1 MPVNDIPVHEKTKD
15 KGIWGCYNRPDFKP
29 SYIVKK
35 SIIVIPYVGK
45 LLTLLG
51 VYRLERI
58 PYTNSMECVT
68 GKNGGEAKCQDC
80 FRRIVKKEDQ

>member
-1 MPVNDIPVHEKTKD
+1 MPVADIPVHEKVKD

-29 SYIVKK
+29 SHVVKK
-35 SIIVIPYVGK
+35 DILVIPYLGK

-58 PYTNSMECVT
+58 PYVNSMECVT
-68 GKNGGEAKCQDC
+68 GMNGGEAKCHDC
-80 FRRIVKKEDQ
+80 FRRIKKEDQ